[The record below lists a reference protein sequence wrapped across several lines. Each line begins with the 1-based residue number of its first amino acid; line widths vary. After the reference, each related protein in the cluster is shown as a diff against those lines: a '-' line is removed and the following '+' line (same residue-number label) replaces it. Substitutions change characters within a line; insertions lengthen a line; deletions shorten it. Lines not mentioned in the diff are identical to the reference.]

1 MGECRVRK
9 MTPDEIEESER
20 ERKELR
26 EKYPWRYEKEK
37 DPYAN
42 YVKKSMERNE
52 RRSRKK

>member
-26 EKYPWRYEKEK
+26 EKYPWQFPETITPK
-37 DPYAN
+37 
-42 YVKKSMERNE
+42 VKNR
-52 RRSRKK
+52 